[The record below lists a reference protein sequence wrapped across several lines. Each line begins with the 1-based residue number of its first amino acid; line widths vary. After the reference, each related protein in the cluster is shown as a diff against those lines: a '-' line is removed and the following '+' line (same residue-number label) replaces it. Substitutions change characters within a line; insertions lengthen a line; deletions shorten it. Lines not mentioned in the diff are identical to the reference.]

1 MLPIQEKIMTT
12 ETATRQVISPRE
24 TETIVSSWVT
34 AKIMASPDVSGAE
47 QMSAVSLFFD
57 PGQGHAR
64 HNHPVSEQLIFVIG
78 GEGEMM
84 IEDDAGRPVKTA
96 LGPGSLVTI
105 PRGAF
110 HSTFNTGWE
119 PLRILAVYSPAGP
132 EQAMRSSDEFTVLA
146 PGVMPSRA

>member
-1 MLPIQEKIMTT
+1 MTSRV
-12 ETATRQVISPRE
+12 AIKQVISPHE
-24 TETIVSSWVT
+24 AETIVSAWVT
-34 AKIMASPDVSGAE
+34 AKVMASPDVSGAE
-47 QMSAVSLFFD
+47 KMSAVSLFFN

-84 IEDDAGRPVKTA
+84 IEDEAGRPVKTA
-96 LGPGSLVTI
+96 VGPGSLVTI

-132 EQAMRSSDEFTVLA
+132 EAAMRNAEEFTVLA
-146 PGVMPSRA
+146 PGVVPSKP

>member
-1 MLPIQEKIMTT
+1 MTSQI
-12 ETATRQVISPRE
+12 AAKQVIEPRE
-24 TETIVSSWVT
+24 AETIISSWVT

-47 QMSAVSLFFD
+47 KMSAVSLYFN

-64 HNHPVSEQLIFVIG
+64 HNHPASEQLIFVIG

-96 LGPGSLVTI
+96 VGPGSLVTI

-119 PLRILAVYSPAGP
+119 PLRILAVYSPVGP
-132 EQAMRSSDEFTVLA
+132 EQAMRISSEFVVLE
-146 PGVMPSRA
+146 PGVVPMRL

>member
-1 MLPIQEKIMTT
+1 MTSQI
-12 ETATRQVISPRE
+12 AAKQVIEPRE
-24 TETIVSSWVT
+24 AETIVSSWVT

-47 QMSAVSLFFD
+47 KMSAVSLYFN

-64 HNHPVSEQLIFVIG
+64 HNHPVSEQLIYVIG

-96 LGPGSLVTI
+96 IGPGSLVTI

-119 PLRILAVYSPAGP
+119 PLRILAIYSPTGP
-132 EQAMRSSDEFTVLA
+132 EEAMRVSDEFMVLA
-146 PGVMPSRA
+146 PGVVPIRI

>member
-1 MLPIQEKIMTT
+1 MTSHI
-12 ETATRQVISPRE
+12 AARQVIEPHD

-34 AKIMASPDVSGAE
+34 AKVLASPAVSGAE
-47 QMSAVSLFFD
+47 KMSAVSLYFN

-64 HNHPVSEQLIFVIG
+64 HNHPLSEQFICVIG

-96 LGPGSLVTI
+96 IGPGSLVTI

-132 EQAMRSSDEFTVLA
+132 EEAMRTSDEFLVLA
-146 PGVMPSRA
+146 PGVVPTRL

>member
-1 MLPIQEKIMTT
+1 MTSH
-12 ETATRQVISPRE
+12 TATKQVISPRE

-34 AKIMASPDVSGAE
+34 AKIMASPEVSGAE
-47 QMSAVSLFFD
+47 NMSAVSLFFD

-64 HNHPVSEQLIFVIG
+64 HNHPASEQLIFVVG

-84 IEDDAGRPVKTA
+84 IEDEAGHPVKTA
-96 LGPGSLVTI
+96 IGPGSLVTI

-110 HSTFNTGWE
+110 HSTFNTSWE

-132 EQAMRSSDEFTVLA
+132 ERAMRGSNEFTVLA
-146 PGVMPSRA
+146 PGVMPSTA

>member
-1 MLPIQEKIMTT
+1 MTT
-12 ETATRQVISPRE
+12 NIDTRQVVSPRDA
-24 TETIVSSWVT
+24 ETIVSSWVT
-34 AKIMASPDVSGAE
+34 AKIMASPEVSGAE
-47 QMSAVSLFFD
+47 KMSAVSLYFN

-64 HNHPVSEQLIFVIG
+64 HNHPAAEQLIFVVG

-84 IEDDAGRPVKTA
+84 IEDDAGQPVKTA
-96 LGPGSLVTI
+96 IGPGSLVTI

-132 EQAMRSSDEFTVLA
+132 EAAMRHSEEFVVLA
-146 PGVMPSRA
+146 PGAVPMKL

>member
-1 MLPIQEKIMTT
+1 MTSHI
-12 ETATRQVISPRE
+12 ATKHVLSPGDA
-24 TETIVSSWVT
+24 ETIVASWVT
-34 AKIMASPDVSGAE
+34 AKILASPEVSGAE
-47 QMSAVSLFFD
+47 KMSAVSLYFN

-64 HNHPVSEQLIFVIG
+64 HNHPAAEQLIFVIG

-84 IEDDAGRPVKTA
+84 IEDDAGKPVKTA
-96 LGPGSLVTI
+96 IGPGSLVTI

-132 EQAMRSSDEFTVLA
+132 EAAMRNSEEFVVLA
-146 PGVMPSRA
+146 PGVVPMRL

>member
-1 MLPIQEKIMTT
+1 MTSHL
-12 ETATRQVISPRE
+12 ATKQVISPRD
-24 TETIVSSWVT
+24 TETIVSSWFT

-47 QMSAVSLFFD
+47 NMSAVSLFFN

-64 HNHPVSEQLIFVIG
+64 HNHPASEQLIFVIG

-96 LGPGSLVTI
+96 IGPGSLVTI

-119 PLRILAVYSPAGP
+119 ALRIFAVYSPAGP
-132 EQAMRSSDEFTVLA
+132 EAAMRNSDEFTILA
-146 PGVMPSRA
+146 PGTAPGKP

>member
-1 MLPIQEKIMTT
+1 MTSQI
-12 ETATRQVISPRE
+12 ATKQVISSRE

-34 AKIMASPDVSGAE
+34 AKILASPKISGAE
-47 QMSAVSLFFD
+47 KMSAVSLFFN

-64 HNHPVSEQLIFVIG
+64 HNHPASEQLIFVIG

-84 IEDDAGRPVKTA
+84 IEDEAGTPVKTA
-96 LGPGSLVTI
+96 IGPGSLVTI

-110 HSTFNTGWE
+110 HSTFNTSWE

-132 EQAMRSSDEFTVLA
+132 ELGLRDLPDFRLLPKGE
-146 PGVMPSRA
+146 

>member
-1 MLPIQEKIMTT
+1 MTSHI
-12 ETATRQVISPRE
+12 ATKQVIEPRE

-34 AKIMASPDVSGAE
+34 AKILASPEVSGAE
-47 QMSAVSLFFD
+47 HMSAVSLYFN

-64 HNHPVSEQLIFVIG
+64 HNHPASEQLIFVIG

-96 LGPGSLVTI
+96 IGPGSLVTI
-105 PRGAF
+105 PQGAF

-132 EQAMRSSDEFTVLA
+132 DSAMRHSSEFTVLA
-146 PGVMPSRA
+146 PGIAPTKI